1 MQKVMDGDIFYG
13 RAQTCAISAL
23 AKHESRYI
31 YKAKAFS

>member
-31 YKAKAFS
+31 YKVKAFS